1 MLWKRSGAQTF
12 RENSW
17 WPRMESVKIIMHR
30 ENVFDIEFLTG
41 LPGLVDDDLTLRLV
55 ENVPADHRRGFS
67 PCYEFNAINT
77 LSGAIMGEISLRV
90 GRTHHERYF
99 RGNIGF
105 HIYEAFRGHRYAAR
119 SCRLLIPIAK
129 YHHLDAL
136 WITCNPDNYASK
148 RSIEL
153 AGAEY
158 VETVTMPEDYP
169 YIEYY
174 FTDSRVKCRYRL
186 NVS

>member
-1 MLWKRSGAQTF
+1 
-12 RENSW
+12 
-17 WPRMESVKIIMHR
+17 MESVKTIRQR
-30 ENVFDIEFLTG
+30 ESVFDIEFLTG
-41 LPGLVDDDLTLRLV
+41 LPTLVDDDLTLRLV

-67 PCYEFNAINT
+67 PSYEIQAGHTFT
-77 LSGAIMGEISLRV
+77 RGMMGEISLRV

-105 HIYEAFRGHRYAAR
+105 HIYEPYRGHHYAAR

-129 YHHLDAL
+129 YHNLDPL
-136 WITCNPDNYASK
+136 WIPCNPDNYASK

-158 VETVTMPEDYP
+158 VETVTMPQDYP

-174 FTDSRVKCRYRL
+174 LSDSRVKCRYRL
-186 NVS
+186 NV

>member
-1 MLWKRSGAQTF
+1 
-12 RENSW
+12 
-17 WPRMESVKIIMHR
+17 MESVKTIMQR
-30 ENVFDIEFLTG
+30 EKVFDIEFLST
-41 LPGLVDDDLTLRLV
+41 LPELVDDDLILRLAEKV
-55 ENVPADHRRGFS
+55 AADHKRGFS
-67 PCYEFNAINT
+67 PSYEFNAINT
-77 LSGAIMGEISLRV
+77 FTDAIMGEISLRV

-105 HIYEAFRGHRYAAR
+105 HIYEAFRGHHYAAR

-129 YHHLDAL
+129 YHNLDPL

-158 VETVTMPEDYP
+158 VETVTMPDEYP

-174 FTDSRVKCRYRL
+174 FSDSRVKCRYRL